1 MGRGGT
7 RPTGG
12 GGGCGAVECVH
23 AIAGARVM
31 DRRAGRGGRRGG
43 GAGFGKDQGKAES
56 GDVAE
61 LGDPGFAGGDVDVDI
76 EDAETAGR
84 EAVSD
89 DAAVELVGAGGEMG
103 SDGLEEFW
111 GDGAF
116 LDEPGDGASAVG
128 ADGGAGGYDGFGE
141 GFVDAGDGGE
151 DGGRGGIDVDEAW
164 FGLVGGAGGEVF
176 EDEWEFVLGD
186 AGGDGDLGALGVL
199 DLGGGIE
206 EVGGVIDAGPG
217 GANGLEVVGEGRG
230 EVDGREGIRGV
241 VEAGASSAFA
251 GEVGVGGVE
260 GEVLDQAAVEVAVL
274 IEVFGGLEAAV
285 LVDVFAEEKGV
296 GEGGELEEVFEA
308 VDGGWGRGRV

>member
-1 MGRGGT
+1 MER
-7 RPTGG
+7 
-12 GGGCGAVECVH
+12 VH
-23 AIAGARVM
+23 AIAGAWVL

-61 LGDPGFAGGDVDVDI
+61 LGDLGLAGGDVDVDV

-103 SDGLEEFW
+103 GDGLEEFG

-116 LDEPGDGASAVG
+116 LDEPGDGAAAVW
-128 ADGGAGGYDGFGE
+128 ADGGAGRDDGFGE

-151 DGGRGGIDVDEAW
+151 DGGGGGIDVDEAG
-164 FGLVGGAGGEVF
+164 FGLVGRAGGEVF
-176 EDEWEFVLGD
+176 EDEGEFVLGD
-186 AGGDGDLGALGVL
+186 AGGDGHFGALGVL

-206 EVGGVIDAGPG
+206 EVGGVVDACLG
-217 GANGLEVVGEGRG
+217 GADGFEVIGEGG
-230 EVDGREGIRGV
+230 GQVDGREWIGRVI
-241 VEAGASSAFA
+241 ETGAAAAFL
-251 GEVGVGGVE
+251 GQVGVGGVE

-274 IEVFGGLEAAV
+274 VEVFGGFETAV
-285 LVDVFAEEKGV
+285 LVDVFAEEKGR
-296 GEGGELEEVFEA
+296 GEAGELEEILEV
-308 VDGGWGRGRV
+308 VDGGWGRGGGAV